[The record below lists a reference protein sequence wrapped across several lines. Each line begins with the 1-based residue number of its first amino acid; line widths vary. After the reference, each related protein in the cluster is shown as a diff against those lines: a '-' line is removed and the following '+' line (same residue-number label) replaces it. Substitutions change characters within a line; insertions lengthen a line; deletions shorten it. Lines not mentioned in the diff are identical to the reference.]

1 MTGRRPGPA
10 TVAVV
15 VVALVALSLLA
26 FAPTAAADP
35 HENGSSAYAITQGE
49 QCIDVTPIVDES
61 QSVETF
67 YDYRW
72 NGTGQDFSSYGTKP
86 YQEDDTSTLL
96 LYEGSSGTSLVFV
109 HEKHYENPE
118 EGTNGSFATFGVSG
132 LPAGEEGW
140 VVEDDDYDEQVDV
153 FNHTGTESELQ
164 WAWSQGRTDGAA
176 YRGLSGDVSI
186 TIDPAFNDSAVQL
199 VNPDNSPSYNG
210 TVEDWDVVTG
220 AADGTDREQF
230 DSLTESVTIES
241 GYCTPPNASL
251 SVSNATPKAGQSVTL
266 DASNATSS
274 AAVTEYRWDTDED
287 GTTDVTTTTPVIDHA
302 FQRAGPRTVTVTVD
316 DGYESGV
323 ASVDVNVSDETPPTA
338 QIATNGTTA
347 ATKPLAFY
355 ANESADNGA
364 IVSYEWQFGDGETT
378 NGSNVTHTYATA
390 GEYDVQLTVTDS
402 AGNVNSTNA
411 TVTVTDP
418 PDPVASLNAPDV
430 ATVDQPI
437 ELDAN
442 GSDTG
447 PNPSYAWSIDGNATN
462 ASGPTIDHAF
472 AVPGEHTVTVNV
484 SDDYG
489 WNVNQTTIEVFEPAT
504 AEIQANRTTVETG
517 EAIAFEAS
525 GETENVVGY
534 TWSFGDAT
542 GPAGNQTVT
551 HRYDGAGNYTVN
563 LTVTDTAGNSNSTT
577 ETVRVESASEPSGP
591 TAVLEAPDSATVNET
606 VAFDANDS
614 TGTITIYEWSF
625 GDDET
630 AGGESPTVQ
639 HTYQEPGNYTVELT
653 VVGANGTN
661 VTTST
666 LTVAAEEGDGKGE
679 NGDDGDQSEGGGSDE
694 SDSGDAGSGSSGSG
708 GYAPAPD
715 PDPVETTVGRTN
727 GTVVVTVENA
737 RANEAVEVDVPVGGS
752 DAGTPAGETVEGE
765 GGAGAGAVE
774 LRSLELVPAHDAD
787 ELTVRFEPAH
797 RPVPGRFSQ
806 PAAYVPNAT
815 AELADVT
822 YEFAV
827 DPNATAAAGVSAA
840 NLTAYAD
847 DGGWQAAE
855 TSVDA
860 AGANANE
867 IVLTTTLTGETP
879 VGVGSDGAALFV
891 RSVETVGSVADGT
904 VELAITAQNTGNE
917 SGEWTIPIEAGGET
931 VHEASVAIAPGEETV
946 VTANVEIG
954 AMAGVGGTG
963 STGVTVA
970 GARRD
975 LAVVS
980 VTSFEL
986 SQTEPAPEETV
997 TVDATLRN
1005 RGNAAGE
1012 FDVALRLDGETVAT
1026 ETIRLDAEQRTTVS
1040 FDHQFAESG
1049 RYELAIG
1056 NRTASVRV
1064 ETRDSFDGNGEESS
1078 NATSGF
1084 GGVAA
1089 ILAIVSLLA
1098 LAVLGKRRSRP

>member
-274 AAVTEYRWDTDED
+274 AAVTEYRWDTDGD

-347 ATKPLAFY
+347 ATKPLAFS

-364 IVSYEWQFGDGETT
+364 IVSYEWQFGVGETT

-418 PDPVASLNAPDV
+418 PGPVASLV
-430 ATVDQPI
+430 A
-437 ELDAN
+437 LDATTVN
-442 GSDTG
+442 ETVSFDASGSETG
-447 PNPSYAWSIDGNATN
+447 PNASYAWSIDGTPINAT
-462 ASGPTIDHAF
+462 GPTLQHPFETPDTYN
-472 AVPGEHTVTVNV
+472 VSVTV

-489 WNVNQTTIEVFEPAT
+489 TDTNATTIEVFAPPVAV
-504 AEIQANRTTVETG
+504 IDANRTTAETG
-517 EAIAFEAS
+517 EAIAFEAGQS
-525 GETENVVGY
+525 SENVVGY
-534 TWSFGDAT
+534 NWTFADGGT
-542 GPAGNQTVT
+542 GSNETEI
-551 HRYDGAGNYTVN
+551 HRFDEAGNYTVT
-563 LTVTDTAGNSNSTT
+563 LTVVNAAGNTNSTT
-577 ETVRVESASEPSGP
+577 ETVQIDLAAP
-591 TAVLEAPDSATVNET
+591 TAQLNASGSVALNET
-606 VAFDANDS
+606 VTFDASGS
-614 TGTITIYEWSF
+614 TGAISSYHWRF
-625 GDDET
+625 DDGET
-630 AGGESPTVQ
+630 ASTDGATVDHAYSTPGE
-639 HTYQEPGNYTVELT
+639 YTVELT
-653 VVGANGTN
+653 AVGEGGNDTATTTVTVSDGTSGGN
-661 VTTST
+661 ES
-666 LTVAAEEGDGKGE
+666 D
-679 NGDDGDQSEGGGSDE
+679 GDDGDQSEGGGSDE

-860 AGANANE
+860 AGANENE

-931 VHEASVAIAPGEETV
+931 VHEASVVIAPGEETV